1 MANTD
6 FSQAGKALGQ
16 AFKGAL
22 SAINEF
28 AATFNWRSLGVDI
41 NNFIKGINWG
51 EILKTSANIVV
62 NTFFGLFEAAWGL
75 IFGGND
81 TKYTAI
87 ADNLNKAISKL
98 NVEWPKFKQDELS
111 NFDSAM
117 DSLDK
122 FWEINEKFKK
132 NGSLS
137 AQDESLFKFYYE
149 QISKYAPDIAKE
161 IGSIQTYSLTSIT
174 KK

>member
-1 MANTD
+1 M
-6 FSQAGKALGQ
+6 
-16 AFKGAL
+16 
-22 SAINEF
+22 
-28 AATFNWRSLGVDI
+28 
-41 NNFIKGINWG
+41 
-51 EILKTSANIVV
+51 
-62 NTFFGLFEAAWGL
+62 
-75 IFGGND
+75 
-81 TKYTAI
+81 
-87 ADNLNKAISKL
+87 

-161 IGSIQTYSLTSIT
+161 IGSIQTAYQGT
-174 KK
+174 KDTLENLLKRRKTQLFKRDFQVRWRMLLRFTAMP

>member
-1 MANTD
+1 M
-6 FSQAGKALGQ
+6 
-16 AFKGAL
+16 
-22 SAINEF
+22 
-28 AATFNWRSLGVDI
+28 
-41 NNFIKGINWG
+41 
-51 EILKTSANIVV
+51 
-62 NTFFGLFEAAWGL
+62 GL

-132 NGSLS
+132 MEVYQRRMSPCSNFITNKFQGTHQILLRKLKHTDSLPRN
-137 AQDESLFKFYYE
+137 KRY
-149 QISKYAPDIAKE
+149 
-161 IGSIQTYSLTSIT
+161 T
-174 KK
+174 